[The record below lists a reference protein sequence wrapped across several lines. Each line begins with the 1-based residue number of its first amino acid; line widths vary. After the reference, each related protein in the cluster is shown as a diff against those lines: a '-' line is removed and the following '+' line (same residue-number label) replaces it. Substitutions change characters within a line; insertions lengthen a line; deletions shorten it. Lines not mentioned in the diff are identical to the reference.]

1 MANFDKF
8 ITPNMLSLTD
18 SYAVKILIC
27 YFLQQ
32 IGRPITPNQLTEIAT
47 SDGTVNYF
55 VYTEAVEQMLE
66 SGTLLIEEEAGESYY
81 VLSETGRA
89 GAEDF
94 KKIVPK
100 SFRDKMLSSGLKFF
114 AKLKNDNDVKVS
126 VSEQGKGYSVNCI
139 CTDGGIK
146 LMELILYAPDEE
158 QARMLA
164 DKIMLNPTDF
174 YAKVIDFASNNQEY
188 EPDTKEIPQI

>member
-100 SFRDKMLSSGLKFF
+100 SFRDKILSSGLKFF

-146 LMELILYAPDEE
+146 LMELKLYAPDEE

-164 DKIMLNPTDF
+164 DKILINPTDF

>member
-8 ITPNMLSLTD
+8 ITPDMLSLND

-55 VYTEAVEQMLE
+55 VYTEAIEQML
-66 SGTLLIEEEAGESYY
+66 SAGTLTIKEENGESYY
-81 VLSETGRA
+81 VLSEMGQA
-89 GAEDF
+89 GAGDF

-100 SFRDKMLSSGLKFF
+100 SFRDKILSSGLKFF
-114 AKLKNDNDVKVS
+114 AKLKNEQDVQTKIT
-126 VSEQGKGYSVNCI
+126 EQEIGYLVECI
-139 CTDGGIK
+139 CTDGEAT
-146 LMELILYAPDEE
+146 LMELKLFAPDKE
-158 QARMLA
+158 QAQMLA
-164 DKIMLNPTDF
+164 DKIMLNPTDL
-174 YAKVIDFASNNQEY
+174 YSKIMDFAVNNQEY
-188 EPDTKEIPQI
+188 IPEPKEIPQI

>member
-100 SFRDKMLSSGLKFF
+100 RFRDKILSSGLKFF

-146 LMELILYAPDEE
+146 LMELKLYAPDEE

-164 DKIMLNPTDF
+164 DKILINPTDF